1 VSQLT
6 THRVVAKLFVANEPE
21 TSFDAATWR
30 VGLIPVAHPLAAA
43 NAIAGHA
50 AWRPEWGAL
59 FQSDNEPPSQPSLDT
74 SSSGGKHLWL
84 KDFFAVKPGAAK
96 PLLRRKSWY
105 GDTDAGQF
113 GRPAAARLWGPVANT
128 WDDIETPHPPH
139 PVAWANRAV
148 LLADIVE
155 SVRLIEQDEVR
166 VISRWLA
173 LVEHVKKEILPK
185 HGGRLVKSL
194 GDGMLMDFADVRS
207 AVSAAFAI
215 QRASA
220 RSNEGVAPEQQI
232 LLRMGMEISDVIV
245 EPDDLHGRGVNLA
258 ARLMNLAGP
267 GEIVISAHARD
278 QLTADLDADVEDL
291 GDCYLRHVSQPVRAY
306 RIGPPGP
313 RPVIKP
319 SRSMDEMK
327 PTIAVVPF
335 APHNVPAERDVIGEV
350 LAEEVIRTLS
360 RSPDM
365 SVISRLST
373 TVFRGRDASVAEIG
387 GVLSA
392 DYVLSG
398 RYTADGR
405 NLALNAELAD
415 AKTGRILWTERLNGS
430 IADLLTGEQE
440 LVSRLVSEIGAA
452 VIRRELQRS
461 RAEPLPTLRAYT
473 LLMGAIALMHRL
485 SLRDFNEAR
494 TLLQALIDRGVRQPA
509 PLAWLAKWH
518 VLRVQQGWSEDERQD
533 AYLASEATKHA
544 LDMDAECSLALAVDG
559 LVHTHLSRKLD
570 VAMDRYDQA
579 ILADPNNPLAWLLKG
594 TLQAFMSQGEEAVD
608 NTQRAIKLTPL
619 DPHRYYYDSLA
630 ATACLSAGRWD
641 QALSLAQR
649 SLRANRKHTSTLRA
663 VAVAQWQLG
672 QHDSARQTAHQL
684 MQLEPT
690 LTVSRWLERA
700 PSAPYRLGQEVA
712 EVFRKLGVPD

>member
-6 THRVVAKLFVANEPE
+6 THRVIAKLFVANEPE
-21 TSFDAATWR
+21 APSDAATWR

-43 NAIAGHA
+43 NAIARHA
-50 AWRPEWGAL
+50 AWRAEWGVL
-59 FQSDNEPPSQPSLDT
+59 FQSDNEPRPQPSLNT

-84 KDFFAVKPGAAK
+84 KDFFAVKPTMAK

-113 GRPAAARLWGPVANT
+113 GRPAAAPLWGPVANT
-128 WDDIETPHPPH
+128 WDDIETPHPAH

-173 LVEHVKKEILPK
+173 LVEHVKKEILPG

-215 QRASA
+215 QRASG
-220 RSNEGVAPEQQI
+220 RSNEGLIPEQQI

-278 QLTADLDADVEDL
+278 HLTPDLDADVEDL

-335 APHNVPAERDVIGEV
+335 APHHVPADRDVIGEV
-350 LAEEVIRTLS
+350 LAEEVIRALS
-360 RSPDM
+360 RSPDL

-373 TVFRGRDASVAEIG
+373 TVFRGREVAATEIG
-387 GVLSA
+387 ALLSA

-398 RYTADGR
+398 SYRGDER
-405 NLALNAELAD
+405 SVVLDAELAD
-415 AKTGRILWTERLNGS
+415 AKSGRILWTERLRGTV
-430 IADLLTGEQE
+430 ADLLTGEQE
-440 LVSRLVSEIGAA
+440 LVGRLVAEIGAA
-452 VIRRELQRS
+452 VMRRELQRS
-461 RAEPLPTLRAYT
+461 RAEALPTLRAYT

-485 SLRDFNEAR
+485 SLREFNEAYG
-494 TLLQALIDRGVRQPA
+494 LLSALIDRGVRQPI
-509 PLAWLAKWH
+509 PYAWLANWH

-533 AYLASEATKHA
+533 AYLAMEATKRA
-544 LDMDAECSLALAVDG
+544 LDLDPECSLALAIDG
-559 LVHTHLSRKLD
+559 FVHTNLLKKLD
-570 VAMDRYDQA
+570 VAEERYNHAIQA
-579 ILADPNNPLAWLLKG
+579 NPSESLAWLLKG
-594 TLQAFMSQGEEAVD
+594 TLHAFRGDGLQAVD
-608 NTQRAIKLTPL
+608 NVQRALKLTPL
-619 DPHRYYYDSLA
+619 HPHRYFYDSLA
-630 ATACLSAGRWD
+630 ATACISAGLYE
-641 QALSLAQR
+641 QALEHAQR

-663 VAVAQWQLG
+663 VAVSQWQLG
-672 QHDSARQTAHQL
+672 MHEQARATAQEL
-684 MQLEPT
+684 LKQEPT
-690 LTVSRWLERA
+690 LTISRWLERA
-700 PSAPYRLGQEVA
+700 PSAPFRLGQEVA
-712 EVFRKLGVPD
+712 SVFKKLGVPD